1 MWLAC
6 TSPKLQVGKTEKSSE
21 TWVSSSGGKVSKIQ
35 LHELACSSLSSIWT
49 VSVLR
54 VFYLS
59 NFGFVQ
65 LLSGSGSRLSQS
77 PSLRFSFPAPVV
89 GPSAKDFYPL
99 PGTRQVLSRV
109 FKYEAV
115 VSVFF
120 FLHLSILPRS
130 DFPGSHGR
138 KKHYWLVL
146 SWARA
151 LQIFIFSIY
160 LCPFYFSR
168 VNMECPLV

>member
-1 MWLAC
+1 M
-6 TSPKLQVGKTEKSSE
+6 GKTEKSSE

-35 LHELACSSLSSIWT
+35 LHELACSSLSSVWT
-49 VSVLR
+49 VLILR

-65 LLSGSGSRLSQS
+65 LLSASGSRLSQS

-89 GPSAKDFYPL
+89 GPSAKDFYLL

-115 VSVFF
+115 VSVFSSSIWVF
-120 FLHLSILPRS
+120 YQGRIFLAATGEKNITDLFCLER
-130 DFPGSHGR
+130 
-138 KKHYWLVL
+138 
-146 SWARA
+146 ARFKF
-151 LQIFIFSIY
+151 FIFSIY